1 MRRQHAIV
9 AITGL
14 ALVASACG
22 AISPRPSSPRQSAVS
37 FSCRLPIGS
46 EGGDFGGFVSFPQ
59 ATFERASKS
68 SLTYDAA
75 HQRWLPVERQML
87 SPDGQSYV
95 YALDT
100 KVPAG
105 AAIHVVD
112 IATAQDRLVWTEQSA
127 AFVLGW
133 AQRGIAILRATARP
147 NEPSFVG
154 PQLWLLSPSG
164 QTMRLVAGQPTAS
177 SAFPLFKAWTQLS
190 TGGVWSKS
198 ITNSSTDIIL
208 QIDPQDGH
216 VTPWYGAR
224 EPVYLTVLGMD
235 SAGHPLLEVTTPQS
249 SKPRVLLV
257 PAPNTAVAVNGSGPV
272 PVQPAF
278 GSSVSDEHG
287 TWLAAGD
294 GGIWLYDPEA
304 GIRRVAQ
311 LPLPPR
317 PSPVTDI
324 GMPGITPVVAGP
336 CL

>member
-1 MRRQHAIV
+1 M
-9 AITGL
+9 TGL
-14 ALVASACG
+14 VLFASACG
-22 AISPRPSSPRQSAVS
+22 AISPRTSSPQQSAVS

-75 HQRWLPVERQML
+75 HQRWLPVRRQML
-87 SPDGQSYV
+87 SPGGQSYV
-95 YALDT
+95 YAQDT

-112 IATAQDRLVWTEQSA
+112 IANGQDRLVWTEQSA

-133 AQRGIAILRATARP
+133 TDRGIAILRATARP
-147 NEPSFVG
+147 SESSFVG
-154 PQLWLLSPSG
+154 PQMWMLSPSG
-164 QTMRLVAGQPTAS
+164 QTMQLVAGQPAADS
-177 SAFPLFKAWTQLS
+177 GFPLFKAWTELS
-190 TGGVWSKS
+190 PGGVWSKS
-198 ITNSSTDIIL
+198 ITTSSTDIL
-208 QIDPQDGH
+208 LRIDPQDGH

-224 EPVYLTVLGMD
+224 EPIYLTVLGMD
-235 SAGHPLLEVTTPQS
+235 SAGHPLLEVTTPPS
-249 SKPRVLLV
+249 SKSRVILV
-257 PAPNTAVAVNGSGPV
+257 PAPNTALAVDGSGPV
-272 PVQPAF
+272 PPQPTF

-287 TWLAAGD
+287 TWLAAAD
-294 GGIWLYDPEA
+294 GGIWLYDPKA

-311 LPLPPR
+311 LPLPPK
-317 PSPVTDI
+317 PSPVSDM